1 MIKGIGASS
10 GIAIAKAYK
19 LVMPDLTV
27 TKVTVENVEAEIKKY
42 DDAMTQTAKELE
54 SIKEAAAKNLSAE
67 EAAKIFINQV
77 KEKPNSILGL
87 ATGSTPVRM
96 YELLRED
103 HEKNHTSY
111 KDVKSYNLDEYFG
124 LDASHPQSYHYFMY
138 KNLFNGIDI
147 KDENVHVPCGQ
158 GNIQENC
165 DKYNKMLAENPI
177 DIQLL
182 GIGSNGHIGFNEPGT
197 DFNSKTH
204 YVDLKESTIKDNAR
218 LFFNGDEDAV
228 PKQAI
233 SMGIQNIMD
242 AKSVVLIACGKNKED
257 AVKGMIE
264 GPVTPELPA
273 SVLQNHKD
281 VTVIIDKAAAA
292 LLEKEY

>member
-1 MIKGIGASS
+1 M
-10 GIAIAKAYK
+10 
-19 LVMPDLTV
+19 
-27 TKVTVENVEAEIKKY
+27 KVIIVENYEEAS
-42 DDAMTQTAKELE
+42 Q
-54 SIKEAAAKNLSAE
+54 

-147 KDENVHVPCGQ
+147 KE
-158 GNIQENC
+158 
-165 DKYNKMLAENPI
+165 YNKMLAENPI

-242 AKSVVLIACGKNKED
+242 AKSVVLIACGKNKEN

>member
-1 MIKGIGASS
+1 M
-10 GIAIAKAYK
+10 
-19 LVMPDLTV
+19 
-27 TKVTVENVEAEIKKY
+27 KVIIVENYEEAS
-42 DDAMTQTAKELE
+42 Q
-54 SIKEAAAKNLSAE
+54 

-138 KNLFNGIDI
+138 KNC
-147 KDENVHVPCGQ
+147 DE
-158 GNIQENC
+158 
-165 DKYNKMLAENPI
+165 YNKMLAENPI

>member
-1 MIKGIGASS
+1 M
-10 GIAIAKAYK
+10 
-19 LVMPDLTV
+19 
-27 TKVTVENVEAEIKKY
+27 KVIVV
-42 DDAMTQTAKELE
+42 
-54 SIKEAAAKNLSAE
+54 KNYE
-67 EAAKIFINQV
+67 EASQKACEIMLDIV
-77 KEKPNSILGL
+77 KSNPQANLGL

-96 YELLRED
+96 YELMRED
-103 HEKNHTSY
+103 HKKNGTSY
-111 KDVKSYNLDEYFG
+111 KDIKTFNLDEYFG
-124 LDASHPQSYHYFMY
+124 LDQSHPQSYHYFMCH
-138 KNLFNGIDI
+138 NLFNELDI
-147 KDENVHVPCGQ
+147 NMENVHVPKGQ
-158 GNIQENC
+158 GNIDEEC
-165 DKYNKMLAENPI
+165 ESYNKLLQENPI

-242 AKSVVLIACGKNKED
+242 AKSVVLIACGKNKENAD
-257 AVKGMIE
+257 KGMIE

>member
-1 MIKGIGASS
+1 M
-10 GIAIAKAYK
+10 
-19 LVMPDLTV
+19 
-27 TKVTVENVEAEIKKY
+27 KVIIVENYEEAS
-42 DDAMTQTAKELE
+42 Q
-54 SIKEAAAKNLSAE
+54 

-165 DKYNKMLAENPI
+165 DEYNKMLAENPI

-197 DFNSKTH
+197 SFDAVTH
-204 YVDLKESTIKDNAR
+204 KVDLKQSTIEDNAR
-218 LFFNGDEDAV
+218 LFFDGKIDDV

-233 SMGIQNIMD
+233 SMGIKNIMN
-242 AKSVVLIACGKNKED
+242 AKSILILAFGKGKAE

-264 GPVTPELPA
+264 GPVTTDLPA
-273 SVLQNHKD
+273 SVLQNHDD
-281 VTVIIDKAAAA
+281 VTVIIDKDAAS
-292 LLEKEY
+292 LLTK

>member
-1 MIKGIGASS
+1 M
-10 GIAIAKAYK
+10 
-19 LVMPDLTV
+19 
-27 TKVTVENVEAEIKKY
+27 KVIIVENYEEAS
-42 DDAMTQTAKELE
+42 Q
-54 SIKEAAAKNLSAE
+54 

-147 KDENVHVPCGQ
+147 
-158 GNIQENC
+158 
-165 DKYNKMLAENPI
+165 
-177 DIQLL
+177 QLL

-218 LFFNGDEDAV
+218 LFFDGDEDAV

-242 AKSVVLIACGKNKED
+242 AKSVVLIACGKNKEN

>member
-1 MIKGIGASS
+1 M
-10 GIAIAKAYK
+10 
-19 LVMPDLTV
+19 
-27 TKVTVENVEAEIKKY
+27 KVIIVENYEEAS
-42 DDAMTQTAKELE
+42 Q
-54 SIKEAAAKNLSAE
+54 

-182 GIGSNGHIGFNEPGT
+182 GIGSNGHIGFNEPA
-197 DFNSKTH
+197 DVFEEYTH
-204 YVDLKESTIKDNAR
+204 CVELTQNTIDANKRFFES
-218 LFFNGDEDAV
+218 EEEV
-228 PKQAI
+228 PRKAYT
-233 SMGIQNIMD
+233 MGIGTIMR
-242 AKSVVLIACGKNKED
+242 AKRIVLVVSGED
-257 AVKGMIE
+257 KADILRKVIE
-264 GPVTPELPA
+264 GPVTPKVPA
-273 SVLQNHKD
+273 SILKFHPY
-281 VTVIIDKAAAA
+281 VTIVADKAA
-292 LLEKEY
+292 LSLCNKQY

>member
-1 MIKGIGASS
+1 M
-10 GIAIAKAYK
+10 
-19 LVMPDLTV
+19 
-27 TKVTVENVEAEIKKY
+27 KVIIVENYEEAS
-42 DDAMTQTAKELE
+42 Q
-54 SIKEAAAKNLSAE
+54 

-158 GNIQENC
+158 GNIQET
-165 DKYNKMLAENPI
+165 ETI
-177 DIQLL
+177 R
-182 GIGSNGHIGFNEPGT
+182 
-197 DFNSKTH
+197 SK
-204 YVDLKESTIKDNAR
+204 
-218 LFFNGDEDAV
+218 AV
-228 PKQAI
+228 
-233 SMGIQNIMD
+233 
-242 AKSVVLIACGKNKED
+242 GK
-257 AVKGMIE
+257 V
-264 GPVTPELPA
+264 
-273 SVLQNHKD
+273 HKD
-281 VTVIIDKAAAA
+281 VRCKHRVPLFYGRLGRRGVSELQDHRDNAFFFCQGRIS
-292 LLEKEY
+292 

>member
-1 MIKGIGASS
+1 M
-10 GIAIAKAYK
+10 
-19 LVMPDLTV
+19 
-27 TKVTVENVEAEIKKY
+27 KVIIVENYEEAS
-42 DDAMTQTAKELE
+42 Q
-54 SIKEAAAKNLSAE
+54 

-77 KEKPNSILGL
+77 KEKPKSILGL

-111 KDVKSYNLDEYFG
+111 KDVRTFNLDEYYK
-124 LDASHPQSYHYFMY
+124 LPKENDQSYHYFMY

-165 DKYNKMLAENPI
+165 DEYNKMLAENPI

-242 AKSVVLIACGKNKED
+242 AKSVVLIACGKNKEN

>member
-1 MIKGIGASS
+1 M
-10 GIAIAKAYK
+10 
-19 LVMPDLTV
+19 
-27 TKVTVENVEAEIKKY
+27 KVIICENY
-42 DDAMTQTAKELE
+42 
-54 SIKEAAAKNLSAE
+54 E
-67 EAAKIFINQV
+67 EASQKAADIMLEVV
-77 KEKPNSILGL
+77 KNKPTANLGL
-87 ATGSTPVRM
+87 ATGSTPIKM
-96 YELLRED
+96 YELMVKD
-103 HEKNHTSY
+103 HKENGTSY
-111 KDVKSYNLDEYFG
+111 QDIKSYNLDEYYG
-124 LDASHPQSYHYFMY
+124 LEKTHPQSYYYFMQEH
-138 KNLFNGIDI
+138 LFSSIDI
-147 KDENVHVPCGQ
+147 KPENIHVPSGA
-158 GNIQENC
+158 GDIQENC
-165 DKYNKMLAENPI
+165 DEYNKMLAENPI

>member
-1 MIKGIGASS
+1 M
-10 GIAIAKAYK
+10 
-19 LVMPDLTV
+19 
-27 TKVTVENVEAEIKKY
+27 KVIIVENYEEAS
-42 DDAMTQTAKELE
+42 Q
-54 SIKEAAAKNLSAE
+54 

-165 DKYNKMLAENPI
+165 DEYNKMLAENPI

-197 DFNSKTH
+197 SFDAVTH
-204 YVDLKESTIKDNAR
+204 KVDLKQSTIEDNAR
-218 LFFNGDEDAV
+218 LFFDGKIDEV

-233 SMGIQNIMD
+233 SMGIKNIMD
-242 AKSVVLIACGKNKED
+242 AKSILILAFGKGKAE

-264 GPVTPELPA
+264 GPVTTDLPA
-273 SVLQNHKD
+273 SVLQNHND
-281 VTVIIDKAAAA
+281 VTVIIDKDAAS
-292 LLEKEY
+292 LLTK

>member
-1 MIKGIGASS
+1 MNQELILIQKHIML
-10 GIAIAKAYK
+10 IFK
-19 LVMPDLTV
+19 
-27 TKVTVENVEAEIKKY
+27 KV
-42 DDAMTQTAKELE
+42 
-54 SIKEAAAKNLSAE
+54 
-67 EAAKIFINQV
+67 
-77 KEKPNSILGL
+77 
-87 ATGSTPVRM
+87 
-96 YELLRED
+96 LL
-103 HEKNHTSY
+103 
-111 KDVKSYNLDEYFG
+111 
-124 LDASHPQSYHYFMY
+124 
-138 KNLFNGIDI
+138 
-147 KDENVHVPCGQ
+147 
-158 GNIQENC
+158 
-165 DKYNKMLAENPI
+165 
-177 DIQLL
+177 
-182 GIGSNGHIGFNEPGT
+182 
-197 DFNSKTH
+197 
-204 YVDLKESTIKDNAR
+204 DNAR